1 VIDMNRAFG
10 TMTLPLVA
18 AAILAG
24 CGGGGGGDPGPTV
37 LTGVFIDSAVQ
48 GVKYESLD
56 AQGTVT
62 ESGVTNASGTFR
74 YRPGERVRFS
84 IGELSLPTVTG
95 ASVVTPLDIAGT
107 RQLDAPQLNNLLILL
122 QSLDSDRNPGNGIQ
136 IAAAA
141 AGLLT
146 GTVASDLAQAIGKV
160 APDQFAA
167 LPGLA
172 DVVRGAL
179 GQTATPVTPLAAR
192 QHVAET
198 LAERGDALPVVTQIA
213 GVTWEGLDWLPSSVG
228 SFYQGQKAR
237 IRVVGQ
243 ALPVDLSI
251 DATGA
256 CSQWVREDDK
266 SVSTRAEFSC
276 TPQATGGLSL
286 AVRSAGQTLGTL
298 TDTVATAT
306 AQAKITPITWAG
318 DTSGVTRADF
328 IYGYPGRIR
337 VDHVMTGGQLSVAGT
352 GVAGASGGCVGPLVE
367 DLSARTAFRSEY
379 LCTPLS
385 LGSLTLSAS
394 SSGAALDSLAT
405 TVVEPQA
412 PLPLVQFD
420 ISVPESNTTGY
431 LLFELYPEAAPITV
445 TNFLRY
451 VEAKYYDGTVF
462 HRVYPNFMFQAGGFN
477 FTGGQYADKLTL
489 FDPIVLERTTLTG
502 LRNSPFTVA
511 MARTPNPDSATSE
524 FFINVVDNSSGL
536 DTTASLAGYAVFA
549 RLVAFSQDDLNSANS
564 LLNAIVAVQK
574 VSNGSDSVPTRPVN
588 PPVITRAIRI
598 R

>member
-1 VIDMNRAFG
+1 
-10 TMTLPLVA
+10 MTLPLVA

-352 GVAGASGGCVGPLVE
+352 GVCQGRIVE
-367 DLSARTAFRSEY
+367 DTTARSEFRSEY
-379 LCTPLS
+379 LCTPS
-385 LGSLTLSAS
+385 ATGALGIAVV
-394 SSGAALDSLAT
+394 SGSQSLASISK
-405 TVVEPQA
+405 VVE
-412 PLPLVQFD
+412 LPRVRFD
-420 ISVPESNTTGY
+420 VTVPESQTAGYY
-431 LLFELYPEAAPITV
+431 LLELRPDSAPITV
-445 TNFLRY
+445 NNFLRY
-451 VEAKYYDGTVF
+451 VDAAYYDNTVF
-462 HRVYPNFMFQAGGFN
+462 HRVYPNFMIQAGGFN
-477 FTGGQYADKLTL
+477 FTGGQYVDKPTL

-502 LRNSPFTVA
+502 LTNAQLSVA
-511 MARTPNPDSATSE
+511 MARTNVPDSATSE
-524 FFINVVDNSSGL
+524 FFINVADNKSIL
-536 DTTASLAGYAVFA
+536 DTASGSDGYAVFGSV
-549 RLVAFSQDDLNSANS
+549 VAETNEEAQQTIN
-564 LLNAIVAVQK
+564 LLNAILSVQK
-574 VSNGSDSVPTRPVN
+574 VSNGFDSVPTRPVN